1 MKQKFDVTG
10 MTCSACSAHVE
21 KAVGKLE
28 GIRTVN
34 VNLLQNSMIVEYDET
49 ALHTEDIIKAVES
62 GGYGASL
69 QGANTTSTAAE
80 PPKNV
85 TLEEMA
91 VMKKRLISSFCFLI
105 PLFYISMGHMM
116 GAPLPAIL
124 LGNENIM
131 IFALTQ
137 LLLAT
142 PVLII
147 NKKFFVVG
155 FKALWNCAPNMDSL
169 VALGA
174 AASYLYSLFAI
185 YAMAYHMGRGDLEMA
200 HHYGMELYLEGAA
213 MILTLITVGKYMET
227 RSKGKTSEAISKL
240 MDLAPKMATVLRGG
254 VEKEIPIEQVIV
266 GDILIVRPGQS
277 IPVDGKLIEGFS
289 AVDESAITGES
300 IPVDKQV
307 GDTVIGATVNK
318 NGFFKMEATRVGND
332 TTLSQIITLVEEAG
346 ASKAP
351 IAKLA
356 DTVSGI
362 FVPVVITIAILAAI
376 VWMLAGQP
384 FSFALS
390 IGIAVLVISCPC
402 ALGLATPT
410 AIMVGTGKGAEYGIL
425 VKSAESLEVAHK
437 IDTVV
442 LDKTGTLTEGH
453 PVVTDILPAP
463 GVLRNPFL
471 RMAASLE
478 TLSEHPLAEA
488 VVSYA
493 KEKEISL
500 NDGENLLATAGQGI
514 EADVGGKHILGGN
527 LKMMEERG
535 IDLKGFAEKAETLAE
550 EGKTPL
556 FFAEGE
562 KLLGVLGLADTLKP
576 TSKNAVDAFHQMGI
590 DVVMLTGDN
599 KRTANAIADKLGIH
613 AIAEVLPQDKEMEVR
628 RLQER
633 GKKVAMI
640 GDGIN
645 DAPAL
650 TRADVGIAIGAG
662 TDVAMESADIVLM
675 KSDLLDAVTA
685 VQLSHATIKNIK
697 QNLFWAFFYNVCGI
711 PLAAGV
717 FYSVLGWKL
726 NPMFAA
732 AAMSFSSAFVVGNA
746 LRLKLFKPTHQERYA
761 AKAAKDIEEKES
773 NNVPNKEEI
782 KMKKVLK
789 IEGMMCNH
797 CTGRVDKALNE
808 MDGVSATV
816 SLEGKCAEV
825 ELSKDISDEEL
836 VKVVTD
842 AGYEV
847 VDIQ

>member
-28 GIRTVN
+28 GIHTVN
-34 VNLLQNSMIVEYDET
+34 VNLLQNSMVVEYDET
-49 ALHTEDIIKAVES
+49 ALHTDDIISAVKS

-69 QGANTTSTAAE
+69 QGAAAPNSPAE
-80 PPKNV
+80 PAKNV
-85 TLEEMA
+85 ALEEMKI
-91 VMKKRLISSFCFLI
+91 MKNRLISSFCFLI

-124 LGNENIM
+124 TGHENIM
-131 IFALTQ
+131 LFALTQ

-147 NKKFFVVG
+147 NRKFFIVG
-155 FKALWNCAPNMDSL
+155 FKALANRAPNMDSL
-169 VALGA
+169 VALGS
-174 AASYLYSLFAI
+174 AASYIYSVFAI
-185 YAMAYHMGRGDLEMA
+185 YAIGYYLGHGDLEMA

-227 RSKGKTSEAISKL
+227 RSKGKTSEAIGKL
-240 MDLAPKMATVLRGG
+240 MDLAPKMATVLRNGK
-254 VEKEIPIEQVIV
+254 EQEIPVEQVTV
-266 GDILIVRPGQS
+266 GDIVVVRPGQS
-277 IPVDGKLIEGFS
+277 IPVDGRLIEGFS

-318 NGFFKMEATRVGND
+318 TGFFKMEATRVGSD
-332 TTLSQIITLVEEAG
+332 TTLSQIISLVEEAG

-362 FVPVVITIAILAAI
+362 FVPVVITIAILATV
-376 VWMLAGQP
+376 VWMFVGQP

-425 VKSAESLEVAHK
+425 VKSAESLEIAHK
-437 IDTVV
+437 IDTVI

-453 PVVTDILPAP
+453 PVVTDVLPAP
-463 GVLRNPFL
+463 GVLKNPFL
-471 RMAASLE
+471 RAAASIE
-478 TLSEHPLAEA
+478 ALSEHPLAEA
-488 VVSYA
+488 IVKHA
-493 KEKEISL
+493 ETAEISL
-500 NDGENLLATAGQGI
+500 TPAENLLATAGQGI
-514 EADVGGKHILGGN
+514 EADVNGKHILGGN
-527 LKMMEERG
+527 LKMMQERN
-535 IDLKGFAEKAETLAE
+535 IDLKGFAEKAILLAE

-562 KLLGVLGLADTLKP
+562 KFLGVLALADTLKP
-576 TSKNAVDAFHQMGI
+576 TSKAAVDAFHQMGI
-590 DVVMLTGDN
+590 DVIMLTGDN
-599 KRTANAIADKLGIH
+599 KRTANAIAETLGIH

-628 RLQER
+628 RLQES

-697 QNLFWAFFYNVCGI
+697 QNLFWAFFYNTCGI
-711 PLAAGV
+711 PLAAGL
-717 FYSVLGWKL
+717 FYPTFGWKL

-732 AAMSFSSAFVVGNA
+732 AAMSFSSFFVVSNA
-746 LRLKLFKPTHQERYA
+746 LRLKLFQPTHHALTA
-761 AKAAKDIEEKES
+761 ATAAQVIEQKE
-773 NNVPNKEEI
+773 NQIPDKEEI
-782 KMKKVLK
+782 MMKKVLK
-789 IEGMMCNH
+789 IEGMMCYH

-808 MDGVSATV
+808 MDGVKATV
-816 SLEGKCAEV
+816 SLEGKSAEV
-825 ELSKDISDEEL
+825 ELSKEINDEEL
-836 VKVVTD
+836 VKAVTD

-847 VDIQ
+847 VDII